1 MEVCGTADNL
11 GCKFGY
17 CSREERLQLVEADPG
32 STSSSSIAW
41 RNWGIYS
48 REERQQDWVRI
59 WQYMFRT
66 SNGLFE
72 NNIWKN
78 EGRKGE

>member
-1 MEVCGTADNL
+1 MKNNVD
-11 GCKFGY
+11 
-17 CSREERLQLVEADPG
+17 
-32 STSSSSIAW
+32 
-41 RNWGIYS
+41 WGIYS